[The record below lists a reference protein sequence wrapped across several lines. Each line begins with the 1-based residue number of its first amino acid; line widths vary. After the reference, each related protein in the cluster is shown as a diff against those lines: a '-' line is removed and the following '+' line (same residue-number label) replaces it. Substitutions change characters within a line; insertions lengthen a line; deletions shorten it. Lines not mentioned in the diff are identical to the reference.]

1 MKYLKINV
9 VFFGLIFLLVGCS
22 SIRKLDKS
30 DEYKNAPLHDK
41 KIVLPKN
48 MNAGVIENHYPMPK
62 VEGNSSVGVSIVPPE
77 SSIKE

>member
-1 MKYLKINV
+1 MRYLKINV
-9 VFFGLIFLLVGCS
+9 VFFGLIFLLFGCS

-48 MNAGVIENHYPMPK
+48 VKAGVIENHYPVPK
-62 VEGNSSVGVSIVPPE
+62 AEGNSSVGVPLLPPE

>member
-1 MKYLKINV
+1 MRYLKINV
-9 VFFGLIFLLVGCS
+9 VFFGLIFLLIGCS

-48 MNAGVIENHYPMPK
+48 MNTGVIENHYPMPK
-62 VEGNSSVGVSIVPPE
+62 AEGDSSVGVPISPPE
-77 SSIKE
+77 CSVTE